1 MAQLLTSSSRDF
13 QKLIFYYYADH
24 YINFKD
30 LITELYRIYKTRIW
44 LSAINPA
51 SFSQHAHGQPPSGV
65 GPGAVAGYA
74 PHHLNNTYTMMYG
87 ADPDPYGAVRPYRIP
102 YDTYTPNYP
111 GIPGVANSFAPAA
124 QMPMSGDF
132 QPQRQQ
138 QQQQHPLGGGSG
150 DATPSVP
157 PGVTPTGTPADY
169 NYYYEREAD
178 DQQQTPRP
186 FTGLTPFTPPA
197 FTPQMPFAQNFGGPF
212 SPLGAGNGA
221 GGQAYGGLMSPGGG
235 NQIGM
240 GGRSFGDHVSS
251 GIRGNLSRNNVPAFG
266 SPPFFNPS
274 SGFDSTAPAFNTSA
288 PAFNSNMS
296 PASGRWNNTF
306 PSPVG
311 TRFGQEDHHIPAAA
325 ATSNKEA
332 GGAPVGLMRGG
343 LTRMGSGFGS
353 GASAGAAAGAGAGQG
368 VEKYLEGLNIRD

>member
-1 MAQLLTSSSRDF
+1 
-13 QKLIFYYYADH
+13 
-24 YINFKD
+24 
-30 LITELYRIYKTRIW
+30 
-44 LSAINPA
+44 
-51 SFSQHAHGQPPSGV
+51 
-65 GPGAVAGYA
+65 
-74 PHHLNNTYTMMYG
+74 MMYG

-124 QMPMSGDF
+124 QMPMSGGF

-138 QQQQHPLGGGSG
+138 QQQQHSLGGGSG

-197 FTPQMPFAQNFGGPF
+197 FTPQIPFGQNYGGPF
-212 SPLGAGNGA
+212 SPLGAGTGNG
-221 GGQAYGGLMSPGGG
+221 GSGYGGLMSPVGG
-235 NQIGM
+235 NGSQMGV
-240 GGRSFGDHVSS
+240 GGRGFSNNVSP
-251 GIRGNLSRNNVPAFG
+251 GVREIPSRSNVPAFG

-274 SGFDSTAPAFNTSA
+274 SGFDGTAPAFNTSA
-288 PAFNSNMS
+288 PAFSSSMS
-296 PASGRWNNTF
+296 AASTRWNNTF

-311 TRFGQEDHHIPAAA
+311 TRFGQDDHLVSAAA
-325 ATSNKEA
+325 AASSRE
-332 GGAPVGLMRGG
+332 GGGVPATLMRQG
-343 LTRMGSGFGS
+343 LPRMGSGYGS
-353 GASAGAAAGAGAGQG
+353 GVSAGTVAGAGAGAGAGQG